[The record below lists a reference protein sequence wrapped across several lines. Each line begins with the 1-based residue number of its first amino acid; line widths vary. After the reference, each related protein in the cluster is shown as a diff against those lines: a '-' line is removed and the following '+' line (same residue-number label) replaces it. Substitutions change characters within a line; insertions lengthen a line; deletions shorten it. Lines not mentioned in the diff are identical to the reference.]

1 MSEETDKTIDA
12 SDVPDDVFPDTA
24 DFVNRVLILSEKGY
38 VELEGIFEL
47 TVGGRDWDLT
57 FYTDPYDAGGL
68 DDTGQSLV
76 EASEGQ
82 RIVALT
88 EDGVEAQ
95 GFVQSV
101 MEEDNRLL
109 LAAET
114 PH

>member
-1 MSEETDKTIDA
+1 MPDNTDQTVDA
-12 SDVPDDVFPDTA
+12 SEVPDDVFPDTA

-38 VELEGIFEL
+38 VDLEGIFEL
-47 TVGGRDWDLT
+47 TVDAGIWNLT
-57 FYTDPYDAGGL
+57 FEADPADAGGL
-68 DDTGQSLV
+68 DDVDQGLV

-88 EDGVEAQ
+88 EDGVEAH

-101 MEEDNRLL
+101 MEEDDRLL